1 MTTTTESLERK
12 IESAVARVVH
22 EHLAACE
29 AAEETAVRAAFRRAS
44 RTSSKP
50 TRSKSKGSRSPSRR
64 RSPEE
69 IAALGERLYEAIC
82 RHPGETMAVIAPA
95 VGASPR
101 ELRRSSTLLRR
112 AGRVRTVGQRHGM
125 RYFPMDE

>member
-1 MTTTTESLERK
+1 MTTRTESLAAK
-12 IESAVARVVH
+12 IETEVERLVR

-29 AAEETAVRAAFRRAS
+29 AAAETAVRSAFRRAS
-44 RTSSKP
+44 SSSSKP
-50 TRSKSKGSRSPSRR
+50 TRSESKRPRSPSRR

-69 IAALGERLYEAIC
+69 IASLGERLYEAIC

-101 ELRRSSTLLRR
+101 ELRRPSVLLRR
-112 AGRVRTVGQRHGM
+112 EGRVRSVGQRHAT
-125 RYFPMDE
+125 RYFPLGE